1 MRHNKA
7 GRRLGRTTS
16 HRIAMFRNMVTSFL
30 KHGKVTTTDAKA
42 KELRPIAEKM
52 ITLGKR
58 GDLHAR
64 RQAASYIRDAATVAK
79 LFTEIAPKFAD
90 RPGGY
95 TRIIKLGIRPGDAAE
110 IAMIQLVDEP
120 MTKKETKKPAKQAA
134 PKAAAAPIAAPVEEP
149 KVEAETA
156 PAAEQAEAV
165 EAAEVKTKAV
175 EEVEKCEASAD

>member
-1 MRHNKA
+1 
-7 GRRLGRTTS
+7 
-16 HRIAMFRNMVTSFL
+16 MVTSFL

-120 MTKKETKKPAKQAA
+120 MTKKETKKPAKKATT
-134 PKAAAAPIAAPVEEP
+134 KAAAAPIAAPVEEP

-165 EAAEVKTKAV
+165 EAAEVKTEVV
-175 EEVEKCEASAD
+175 EEVEKCEASAE